1 MIVLLPGIDRS
12 KRKVFS
18 STVSR
23 SVGCCL
29 VTCTTHNYWRLLLC
43 LRFENNWMLSRYMHN
58 TQLLAASAVL
68 EVRKQLTYISTVTLK
83 CDIGLK
89 HTSMHWA
96 KGNRHLFLTRCVGL
110 NFGDVSGVVTNW
122 NTLPI
127 RASSQTTFNSLI
139 DDELTFKTF
148 SIMINTLH
156 MKFSRLVKLNT
167 GQILCVNS
175 AT

>member
-23 SVGCCL
+23 SVG
-29 VTCTTHNYWRLLLC
+29 R
-43 LRFENNWMLSRYMHN
+43 MLSRYMHN

-89 HTSMHWA
+89 HTSMH
-96 KGNRHLFLTRCVGL
+96 
-110 NFGDVSGVVTNW
+110 
-122 NTLPI
+122 
-127 RASSQTTFNSLI
+127 
-139 DDELTFKTF
+139 
-148 SIMINTLH
+148 
-156 MKFSRLVKLNT
+156 
-167 GQILCVNS
+167 
-175 AT
+175 

>member
-1 MIVLLPGIDRS
+1 MTLQKDVLQHRESYKLSWLFFYLELIAVKGRCFHLPSAG
-12 KRKVFS
+12 
-18 STVSR
+18 R
-23 SVGCCL
+23 SVG
-29 VTCTTHNYWRLLLC
+29 R
-43 LRFENNWMLSRYMHN
+43 MLSRYMHN

-139 DDELTFKTF
+139 VDELTFKTF

-156 MKFSRLVKLNT
+156 MKLSRLVKLNT